1 MFEEISPLRDAAHR
15 SGRNDNC
22 WPGKELRQD
31 ARSKY
36 HKQQNWQ
43 SAFSVERGAC
53 SVERIGKSWTL
64 NAVRCPL
71 RLIGRLRKGC
81 VLWAEKV
88 LYFRC

>member
-1 MFEEISPLRDAAHR
+1 VFEEISPLRDAAHR

-22 WPGKELRQD
+22 WPGKGLRQD

-43 SAFSVERGAC
+43 SAFSVRLFPIR
-53 SVERIGKSWTL
+53 STL
-64 NAVRCPL
+64 DRPKPFSL
-71 RLIGRLRKGC
+71 LLIGSLQKGC
-81 VLWAEKV
+81 MLWAEKV